1 MNVKEQSLYFSLEKH
16 VTMIH
21 GGQCNGFLKRVLVQ
35 WHKLFLTSVLFI
47 IKFYEYE
54 FLVKRDKSFSCVF
67 FKIKCNLKKGKIY

>member
-47 IKFYEYE
+47 IKFYE
-54 FLVKRDKSFSCVF
+54 FLVKRGKSFSCVF
-67 FKIKCNLKKGKIY
+67 FKIKCNLKKIF